1 MTILYL
7 AYILYFF
14 YAYSHI
20 LNIQIDDKLVKFTDT
35 SILKF
40 YIFLYINNTLI
51 VGRLR
56 IDGFSREWV
65 DCELIQSAREHPVP
79 GGSFRAW
86 ADCEPIYRHLSSILQ
101 IFFQGQKWLRCFKKF
116 GVFCLFFR
124 TSQAW
129 TRNELLAS
137 RICNLGRQLEFS
149 RPESWYF
156 VFFGR
161 ESNSRRPSPLYLGR
175 QLEFS
180 RPRCLFI
187 KKHRLFSYYS
197 QRLNK
202 YTLLYDQKNSLHIKY
217 EGCFVLESL
226 FYLKNWIKYCR
237 KRLFQRILLR
247 HLNVLQFLIIGCI

>member
-7 AYILYFF
+7 ADILYFF

-56 IDGFSREWV
+56 IGGFS
-65 DCELIQSAREHPVP
+65 H
-79 GGSFRAW
+79 AW

-187 KKHRLFSYYS
+187 KNHRLFSYYS
-197 QRLNK
+197 QSLNK